1 MRLRQVRLQLQR
13 ALRQGARFFPVLRRP
28 VERMQDPA
36 FQLRVPSEGERE
48 VRVELDC
55 ALVELLAL
63 FQFVKILKSAGKVTR
78 LNKSKISLAIVSGFA
93 LHLRF
98 FSRR

>member
-13 ALRQGARFFPVLRRP
+13 ALRERARFFAALRGP
-28 VERMQDPA
+28 VERMQNPA

-48 VRVELDC
+48 VWIELDR
-55 ALVELLAL
+55 AFVELLAL

-78 LNKSKISLAIVSGFA
+78 LDKSKISLAIFSGFA

-98 FSRR
+98 FS